1 MTTSRRLGPPTA
13 GAAPQLTEA
22 GYAYEIADA
31 PWLHDGLTLADI
43 AHLLEL
49 RRTGVLSADDGR
61 ALLELLLEV
70 REIPAEQFP
79 YDPAYGEPY
88 NSRERFFH
96 ERLGDRAGWLNAGR
110 TRREAVRI
118 ALRLRLRAQLLDL
131 ADAAAELARACLT
144 VAGRHSDTLMPDYT
158 YLQVAQPSTFGHY
171 LLTTA
176 YPLLR
181 DTTRLLNTFDD
192 INASPAG
199 VGAVNGTRLIAD
211 RAGLAARLG
220 FDSVIAHTRDA
231 MWQTDGLIALM
242 SAATSTVISQDKLAE
257 DLEIF
262 ASGEFDFVNI
272 ADEFSRSSIAMPQ
285 KRNPYALTM
294 IRGTAGEMIGRLSSL
309 LAVSKSPSARSD
321 NYIFS
326 YGNVPRA
333 LDLAIRVTNLTAG
346 VVGTLQV
353 NAEAMSQ
360 ALARGYGQAT
370 DIAEFAVQ
378 RLALDYRSAHTVVG
392 TAVRTA
398 AAAGVPSADL
408 TGAMLDVAARDA
420 GMPAWN
426 ISDSELA
433 EVVDPRNI
441 VKSRV
446 MAGGAADSAM
456 TTMINDA
463 TQTLGGLTD
472 RAARH
477 RAHVSDATTALLADA
492 RRAVTEG

>member
-1 MTTSRRLGPPTA
+1 MTTPRRLGPPTG
-13 GAAPQLTEA
+13 GAAPQLTAA

-49 RRTGVLSADDGR
+49 RRTGVLPAGDGR
-61 ALLELLLEV
+61 ALLSLLLEIYD
-70 REIPAEQFP
+70 IPAAQFP

-88 NSRERFFH
+88 NSREHFFH
-96 ERLGDRAGWLNAGR
+96 ERLGDTAGWLNAGR

-118 ALRLRLRAQLLDL
+118 ALRLRLRDQLLEL
-131 ADAAAELARACLT
+131 ADAAIGLTSACLA
-144 VAGRHSDTLMPDYT
+144 VAERHSDTLMPDYT
-158 YLQVAQPSTFGHY
+158 YLQLAQPSTFGHY

-181 DTTRLLNTFDD
+181 DTARLLDAYDD

-199 VGAVNGTRLIAD
+199 VGAVNGSRLIAD
-211 RAGLAARLG
+211 REGLAARLG

-231 MWQTDGLIALM
+231 MWQTDGLLALM

-262 ASGEFDFVNI
+262 ASGEFNFVNI
-272 ADEFSRSSIAMPQ
+272 ADAYSRSSIAMPQ

-294 IRGTAGEMIGRLSSL
+294 IRGTAGEMIGRLTGL

-346 VVGTLQV
+346 VVSTLQV
-353 NAEAMSQ
+353 NEHAMSD
-360 ALARGYGQAT
+360 ALQRGYGQAT

-392 TAVRTA
+392 LAITA
-398 AAAGVPSADL
+398 AAAAGIASTDM
-408 TGAMLDVAARDA
+408 TGAMLDAAARGA
-420 GMPAWN
+420 GMPPWH
-426 ISDSELA
+426 ISASELA
-433 EVVDPRNI
+433 GIVNPRNI
-441 VKSRV
+441 VKSRA
-446 MAGGAADSAM
+446 MTGGTATSAM
-456 TTMINDA
+456 TTMVNDA
-463 TQTLGGLTD
+463 TRLAGELANRVT
-472 RAARH
+472 RH
-477 RAHVSDATTALLADA
+477 RAHLSDATSALLADA
-492 RRAVTEG
+492 RHAVTEG